1 METDVIIE
9 NNGPNQDDLEIHA
22 AIMALNQSFRVD
34 GYNVGDPRGALTVHG
49 GIIQEFRGP
58 VGTGYLNGEEVVVVT
73 GYSKDYH
80 YDDRLYYMP
89 PPGFF
94 QTGSYKRL
102 TWKEVQ
108 A

>member
-1 METDVIIE
+1 
-9 NNGPNQDDLEIHA
+9 
-22 AIMALNQSFRVD
+22 RVD
-34 GYNVGDPRGALTVHG
+34 GYNVGDPRGTLTVHG

-58 VGTGYLNGEEVVVVT
+58 VGTGYLNGEDVVVVT

-80 YDDRLYYMP
+80 YDERLYYMP